1 MEIRPRALLTKL
13 CIIFTSCSAP
23 SSWIV
28 DSIAAGD
35 FSRLRFVSVQAHPPL
50 IFEMVK
56 YEEHIEAFLSLNRFR
71 FTSNPVQVQFT
82 INGKSFTEETPVH
95 EGAMRIKLSEAA
107 AERVIQALQNGLEVG
122 ILVDGFEEHLTPTD
136 IKGIL

>member
-1 MEIRPRALLTKL
+1 MEIRLRALLTKL
-13 CIIFTSCSAP
+13 CIILTGCSTP

-35 FSRLRFVSVQAHPPL
+35 FSRLRFLSSQAHAPL
-50 IFEMVK
+50 TFEMVK
-56 YEEHIEAFLSLNRFR
+56 YEDHVEAFLSLNRFR
-71 FTSNPVQVQFT
+71 FTSNPIEVLFT
-82 INGKSFTEETPVH
+82 INGKVYREETPVH
-95 EGAMRIKLSEAA
+95 EGAMRIKLSESAT
-107 AERVIQALQNGLEVG
+107 ERVIQALQNAMEVD